1 MKKLALAVV
10 ATLATVVCLNSYVE
24 AQTSSKRKAVKTGPP
39 NGIFSPAIITG
50 DLVYTSGQIG
60 IDPKTGQLAEG
71 MEAQLEQVFR
81 NLTTVLEASGSSIDH
96 VVKATVFL
104 ADMNDY
110 NKMNEL
116 YRAKFKGDPPA
127 RSTVQVARLP
137 RDARIEI
144 EVVAVVK

>member
-1 MKKLALAVV
+1 MKRLGLVLLAI
-10 ATLATVVCLNSYVE
+10 VCLAGYVE
-24 AQTSSKRKAVKTGPP
+24 AQTAKRKAVNTGPP
-39 NGIFSPAIITG
+39 NGIFSSAIVTG
-50 DLVYTSGQIG
+50 NLVYTSGQIG
-60 IDPKTGQLAEG
+60 FDSKTGQMPEG

-81 NLTTVLEASGSSIDH
+81 NLTAVLEASGSSIDH

-110 NKMNEL
+110 AKMNEL
-116 YRAKFKGDPPA
+116 YKKQFKGDPPA

-144 EVVAVVK
+144 EVVAVLK